1 MNHAFKHLIHQFWV
15 SRPQVC
21 FLAQCTKLFHG
32 YLRGESVAAITC
44 TVQPE
49 QVIAQLLDWLEW
61 HGLDP
66 RRAWDPPHRPPRE
79 SQWGNGDRW
88 SNQHTLRV
96 FRDPSTGLL
105 PVPFCWRRRQEA
117 ALEPSPDSTE
127 SVWQRSLESW
137 CNCVKFGQLSKTRN
151 LYLKNCSCQDFP
163 RFIIIFFFFY
173 FLKVQSCGQK
183 NQVRNE

>member
-1 MNHAFKHLIHQFWV
+1 MPSNILFINFEFPGHKYASLHNAQ
-15 SRPQVC
+15 SC
-21 FLAQCTKLFHG
+21 FMDTWEGNLLPPSLARFNRSKL
-32 YLRGESVAAITC
+32 LRNSWTDLSDMDLTPGAHETHRAVL
-44 TVQPE
+44 PE
-49 QVIAQLLDWLEW
+49 NRSEATATDGQI
-61 HGLDP
+61 
-66 RRAWDPPHRPPRE
+66 
-79 SQWGNGDRW
+79 S
-88 SNQHTLRV
+88 TLRV

-137 CNCVKFGQLSKTRN
+137 CNCVKFGHLSKTRN
-151 LYLKNCSCQDFP
+151 LYLKNCLYQDFP
-163 RFIIIFFFFY
+163 RFIILIFFFY